1 MNADFKMILGLSV
14 IMILMTLAIT
24 WVSNTFAL
32 HGSLLIVFSISIG
45 SFAHNLYEYC
55 DSIVI
60 KIGKNKC

>member
-1 MNADFKMILGLSV
+1 MNEDFKLILGLSV

-60 KIGKNKC
+60 KIGKNNC